1 MSGIDNNI
9 SFKINNN
16 GIENNTVTNDTASA
30 KNASQTIPL
39 VQKYTEEELLK
50 KLGITKDVLN
60 AILLKY
66 PDATSLP
73 LDKLQVLVNKE
84 IASNQLNEN
93 SEANI
98 HNRDSEPDNNIN
110 SASNE
115 ALNAEENS
123 ELSDTQRP
131 FNKGEFIKLSPDK
144 KANVIALEL
153 AKNKFLYSD
162 SANAKTE
169 EDWNNLTEEERQ
181 NLVKSSLEA
190 VKKDKNGLAKLL
202 TNYGKSSIADST
214 MTKIQAANMY
224 GISLEDFQKLSQVE
238 REEYVYDY
246 LNTEKELADADGRQ
260 PEFTKS
266 ERDFWNRSNLL
277 AESVNN
283 YYKQKGIERSVCPGD
298 VSQVLREENLN
309 LEQIQFDYLDN
320 KINSKGNTHSDL
332 VLDMQLKLE
341 DIKELTKEMSFK
353 KLNNMIK
360 TIEEARRNI
369 KSNVSWGMMLRVML
383 MGFME
388 G

>member
-162 SANAKTE
+162 SANPKTE

-224 GISLEDFQKLSQVE
+224 GISLEDFQKLKYNNK
-238 REEYVYDY
+238 EEWDKLKAAYR
-246 LNTEKELADADGRQ
+246 A
-260 PEFTKS
+260 TKS
-266 ERDFWNRSNLL
+266 ERSGYKYSTDGTFIATNHRKGG
-277 AESVNN
+277 SVPRQLKP
-283 YYKQKGIERSVCPGD
+283 YAVLDLEKSDGHIERTIYDKDGYMVKQIHPTDHGNPKQHPYGKNGEHIHTYKWKDGTLEERRTRDITDSERKVNGD
-298 VSQVLREENLN
+298 IL
-309 LEQIQFDYLDN
+309 
-320 KINSKGNTHSDL
+320 
-332 VLDMQLKLE
+332 
-341 DIKELTKEMSFK
+341 
-353 KLNNMIK
+353 
-360 TIEEARRNI
+360 
-369 KSNVSWGMMLRVML
+369 
-383 MGFME
+383 
-388 G
+388 